1 MHCTWYPGRHRR
13 AQRFRQEVLVL
24 EEGRRF
30 AGALTER
37 EPRSRTAMV
46 HVALA
51 SDAKRPFRGASR
63 EHEPAACSSSHLVCR
78 TSISFSCGEAPRAGG
93 QSGRPL
99 AATNDKAGGSRLQAV

>member
-51 SDAKRPFRGASR
+51 SDAKRPFRSASR
-63 EHEPAACSSSHLVCR
+63 EYGAAAGSTFSPGLQNVL
-78 TSISFSCGEAPRAGG
+78 SFSCGEAPRAGG
-93 QSGRPL
+93 QRGAPR
-99 AATNDKAGGSRLQAV
+99 AATKAEGRGSQMQAV

>member
-78 TSISFSCGEAPRAGG
+78 TSSHSAVARAPRAGG
-93 QSGRPL
+93 QSGAPP
-99 AATNDKAGGSRLQAV
+99 AATNDKIGGRELQAA